1 VSENVRAFRSLS
13 DLRPC
18 AQALRALNLSAKTP
32 SPFHTFEYLD
42 ALLKHRE
49 QSGFTP
55 LFVVAFDAGRP
66 IGFLP
71 LKVRSGTVTLLEPR
85 PPHLIAR
92 PEDEGRVAA
101 AMWKFLVS
109 HEGSWSVAELA
120 AQDDRAP
127 LSLAAAQLNGVTSD
141 RLVPVLPVLEAT
153 HAPSARQARRLLE
166 AGELEFL
173 ACDDR
178 RALKGLLDL
187 YLDLEVRS
195 GRASLLRHPSRIE
208 RVKSVAAPAPGN
220 PTSPLFHWLLLDG
233 LPIAGLLSLRFGANI
248 FPLEQTCDDAFRAL
262 EPCDALMALAAQDAL
277 ARDATL
283 RPPAASTFTL
293 RVRKRWNLRFLAD
306 NFDLL
311 KHWTFTAPV
320 ASAQAGVLPAHC
332 TRAPDA
338 GKQLRARTRALDV
351 LARIEGAGV
360 CVDRLAGDA
369 LELPLGLTRPRLSR
383 SGSEALGGA
392 PSLQAVA

>member
-18 AQALRALNLSAKTP
+18 AQGLRALNLSAKTP

-49 QSGFTP
+49 QSGFAP

-85 PPHLIAR
+85 PPHLLAR
-92 PEDEGRVAA
+92 AEDEGRVAA
-101 AMWKFLVS
+101 AMWKFLVA
-109 HEGSWSVAELA
+109 HERSWGVAELA

-127 LSLAAAQLNGVTSD
+127 LALAATRLNGVSVD
-141 RLVPVLPVLEAT
+141 RLVPVLPVLEAA
-153 HAPSARQARRLLE
+153 HAPSAIKARLLLE

-208 RVKSVAAPAPGN
+208 RFKAAVAPGQQ
-220 PTSPLFHWLLLDG
+220 TSPLFHWLLLDG
-233 LPIAGLLSLRFGANI
+233 LPIAGLVSLRFGAHI

-262 EPCDALMALAAQDAL
+262 EPCDTLMALAAQDAL
-277 ARDATL
+277 SRDAAL
-283 RPPAASTFTL
+283 QQPSASAFTL
-293 RVRKRWNLRFLAD
+293 RVTRRWNLRLFAER
-306 NFDLL
+306 FELL
-311 KHWTFTAPV
+311 RRWTFTGAV
-320 ASAQAGVLPAHC
+320 AQTGVLPTHC

-351 LARIEGAGV
+351 LARIESAGV

-369 LELPLGLTRPRLSR
+369 LESPLGLSRPR
-383 SGSEALGGA
+383 A
-392 PSLQAVA
+392 SLQAVA